1 MLYSGLMD
9 FPQGQIGQYRI
20 IRPLGKGGMGEVYE
34 VENTKLGARYA
45 LKVFTLDHGDV
56 EFLRKRFRVEGRLLA
71 RLAHPRI
78 VRVYDMDV
86 DEATGLPYYVMDLVL
101 DPSGN
106 PCTLRTLSETG
117 GITEEQVAGW
127 YEDLRAGLDYI
138 HGAGVV
144 HRDVTLDNVLIGSDG
159 HAVLSDFG
167 VSKILPRDLRAELQE
182 TLHTMVDGGKPVMG
196 KPFYL
201 APELAKGAEESAAS
215 DYYSLGVL
223 LVRLLTQVW
232 YTPGASLGDMLAPF
246 DPTWAKVVPP
256 LLAEDPAKRRLTPW
270 ESKWTDRMRIVSG
283 EKRASEVTLRI
294 RFPHWVIAAILVC
307 FGVAFVAVAL
317 LAAMEHGLRRASEHE
332 VQRLSEI
339 IRTLQ
344 QGQAQP

>member
-1 MLYSGLMD
+1 MV
-9 FPQGQIGQYRI
+9 FPLGQIGQYRV

-34 VENTKLGARYA
+34 VENTKLGAKYA

-56 EFLRKRFRVEGRLLA
+56 EFLKKRFKVEGRLLA

-101 DPSGN
+101 DPSGK
-106 PCTLRTLSETG
+106 PCTMRTLSESG
-117 GITEEQVAGW
+117 DLTEEQVAGW
-127 YEDLRAGLDYI
+127 YEDLREGLAYI
-138 HGAGVV
+138 HGAGIV
-144 HRDVTLDNVLIGSDG
+144 HRDVTLDNVLIGPNG

-182 TLHTMVDGGKPVMG
+182 TMHTMVRGEKPLMG

-201 APELAKGAEESAAS
+201 APELVKGADESPAS

-232 YTPGASLGDMLAPF
+232 YTPGASLDDMLAPF
-246 DPTWAKVVPP
+246 DPMWMKVVPP
-256 LLAEDPAKRRLTPW
+256 LLSEDPAKRKLLQW
-270 ESKWTDRMRIVSG
+270 KSKWTDAMRLVSG
-283 EKRASEVTLRI
+283 AKRTSEVTLRI
-294 RFPHWVIAAILVC
+294 RFPHWIIASLLVCAGMGFIAIALIAAI
-307 FGVAFVAVAL
+307 
-317 LAAMEHGLRRASEHE
+317 EHGWRRSAEREVRRLHE
-332 VQRLSEI
+332 REAQLMTEI
-339 IRTLQ
+339 IRLQ
-344 QGQAQP
+344 QPKP